1 MQSKKQPFVRW
12 TRELGGKQTNKQ
24 TPKKEYLEWNKIML
38 AVLYNNFLRRNHLIA
53 VNTVF
58 IIAGT
63 YSYSFVAFIK
73 SQIEPPPHTQRLFFY
88 THTETHTYTL
98 GSHFDSKVRKTI
110 SLHSQ
115 GTLLSSSPQ
124 SQWTCPQYTH
134 HGRKQKFLTQ
144 NFILTYLL
152 KQCAGLNAFYMAS
165 NSKNLVKQNCTDHHY
180 SNFHKWCS
188 L

>member
-73 SQIEPPPHTQRLFFY
+73 SQIELPPHTHTMFIFLHTHRDTYIYTGIPLWLQGKENHFF
-88 THTETHTYTL
+88 TF
-98 GSHFDSKVRKTI
+98 SRDSA
-110 SLHSQ
+110 L
-115 GTLLSSSPQ
+115 LLSPVTMDMSTVYPPWKKTKIPHTKFHTNLSIKAMCWIKCFLHGFQFQKSSQTKLHRP
-124 SQWTCPQYTH
+124 S
-134 HGRKQKFLTQ
+134 
-144 NFILTYLL
+144 LL
-152 KQCAGLNAFYMAS
+152 
-165 NSKNLVKQNCTDHHY
+165 
-180 SNFHKWCS
+180 
-188 L
+188 